1 MGMGDKEEGEDATQ
15 LRVVPSQCAVE
26 PGHVGVAS
34 DTTEASFRL
43 QYSGG
48 APAPDHLPAPP
59 ALHAAR
65 EVAHLSD
72 QILDQIR
79 RLKRALEAT
88 LRRGIGRAEL
98 EADQASAR
106 RDRNDVAGALHSHD
120 QQDRAR
126 HVHRAYQARP

>member
-48 APAPDHLPAPP
+48 APAPDHLPLLQRFTRPERWRTFP
-59 ALHAAR
+59 
-65 EVAHLSD
+65 
-72 QILDQIR
+72 IR
-79 RLKRALEAT
+79 FSIRFV
-88 LRRGIGRAEL
+88 G
-98 EADQASAR
+98 
-106 RDRNDVAGALHSHD
+106 
-120 QQDRAR
+120 
-126 HVHRAYQARP
+126 